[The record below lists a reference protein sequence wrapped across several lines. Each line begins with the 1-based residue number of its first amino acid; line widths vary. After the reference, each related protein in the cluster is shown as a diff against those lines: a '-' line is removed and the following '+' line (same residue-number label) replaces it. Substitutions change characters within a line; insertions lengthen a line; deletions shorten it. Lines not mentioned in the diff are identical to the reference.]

1 MSRRLA
7 TIGLHWSVLVLLM
20 LLLASGVQNSV
31 LAWCFA
37 LAGAGMVGLALFK
50 GLMNGPG
57 PKLQGGLRR
66 AHPWMSRAMYAMLAY
81 ASISVI
87 LAALGVTLPGP
98 DVRTVLIALFG
109 TGLLHGVFHLW
120 RTTALN
126 DGALR
131 RMLP

>member
-7 TIGLHWSVLVLLM
+7 TVCLHWSVLILLM
-20 LLLASGVQNSV
+20 LLLAAGVQNTL
-31 LAWCFA
+31 LAWSFS
-37 LAGAGMVGLALFK
+37 LAGLLMVGIALGK

-66 AHPWMSRAMYAMLAY
+66 THPWMSRGMYAL
-81 ASISVI
+81 
-87 LAALGVTLPGP
+87 LGWAAICVVFNSLDLRIPGP
-98 DVRTVLIALFG
+98 EARTVLMILLG